1 MINDILQTLYTIDHI
16 PSHPSIKEKI
26 QDVVS
31 YLDENRERSI
41 EGLTRLL
48 SYDPSLS
55 IEFLKIANSES
66 FGFKRKISSIQNAL
80 QLLDNVLIQL
90 IISQHPV
97 IPDLEAYHADTEKM
111 FLQLINHS
119 MEVTIIVEYILN
131 EVLDE
136 KVINGESRQELITA
150 STIHDIGTFFLLI
163 YFPDRI
169 AEILM
174 RNSESET
181 IHKKR
186 DDTAIPD
193 HSLISSVLCE
203 YWTLPSSIRSWIAF
217 HHYPWSSDESYR
229 QGAEILY
236 LADSIST
243 SFYELYY
250 PGDIYTIDERIIM
263 RRNLIEITE
272 KLGIDI
278 TQLAEIRIH
287 SSIQLNE
294 LHAELG
300 L

>member
-31 YLDENRERSI
+31 YLDKNRERSI

-136 KVINGESRQELITA
+136 KVINGDSRQELITA

>member
-16 PSHPSIKEKI
+16 PSHPTIKEKI
-26 QDVVS
+26 QGVLS
-31 YLDENRERSI
+31 HLDENRERSI

-80 QLLDNVLIQL
+80 QLLDNVLIEL

-111 FLQLINHS
+111 FMQLINHS

-136 KVINGESRQELITA
+136 KVISGDSRQELITA

-169 AEILM
+169 VEIL
-174 RNSESET
+174 RRSSESEKF
-181 IHKKR
+181 HKKR
-186 DDTAIPD
+186 DDAAIPD

-217 HHYPWSSDESYR
+217 HHYPWSSDEGYR

-236 LADSIST
+236 LADSLST

-250 PGDIYTIDERIIM
+250 PEDIYTIDERIIM

-278 TQLAEIRIH
+278 TQLAEIRVH
-287 SSIQLNE
+287 STIQLNE

-300 L
+300 I